1 MSLFSRLTEKSWE
14 TPGAVAYA
22 EPGDYRPSAEKVGL
36 LTYFCVALVLFSLIT
51 ASYLMRMTHG
61 AVEGLPHD
69 WRSIPRPALLWV
81 NTAVLILASLVWEA
95 ARHAAR
101 NGHKKRMRDWLF
113 AGGALGFLFLAGQLI
128 VWRQLHDAGYFLAG
142 PSLCLSDWSGIDQ
155 PALHFVS
162 SNPAIGF
169 FFLITAIHGLHIAG
183 GLGAWS
189 RAVARLTGGREIGS
203 IVDLSAIYWHF
214 LLAVWLAMFG
224 LMLMT

>member
-14 TPGAVAYA
+14 TPGADIYA
-22 EPGDYRPSAEKVGL
+22 EPGDYRPSAEKLGL
-36 LTYFCVALVLFSLIT
+36 WTYFGVALMLFSLIT

-69 WRSIPRPALLWV
+69 WHSIPRPLLLWI
-81 NTAVLILASLVWEA
+81 NTGILILASLVWEA

-101 NGHKKRMRDWLF
+101 TGQEKRMRDCLYV
-113 AGGALGFLFLAGQLI
+113 GGALGFLFLAGQII

-169 FFLITAIHGLHIAG
+169 FYLITAIHGLHIAG

-189 RAVARLTGGREIGS
+189 RAVARLTSGMDVRGIIS
-203 IVDLSAIYWHF
+203 LSATYWHF
-214 LLAVWLAMFG
+214 LLVVWLAMFG
-224 LMLMT
+224 LLLST